1 MKLYELTNTKFKS
14 VEIILKDT
22 LMHREYLIDELTLE
36 KAKEMFGNRTIIRI
50 RNFYDIRITEITIK

>member
-22 LMHREYLIDELTLE
+22 LMHREYLIDELTLDQ
-36 KAKEMFGNRTIIRI
+36 AKEMFGNRTIIRI